1 MAHLSLMATERIADL
16 RTLYGWKKERDG
28 LFIKMMKQGPSIA
41 VRQQIEELSRGQRK
55 NPVWRELQKGVVMPY
70 DVKGI
75 VKGLLKLE
83 VIDGQYNGVVGESG
97 LVEDSLISYLIL
109 DRNLEM
115 TPALQWEID
124 HEDEAL
130 SDYWSKT
137 WAQRDVPAELVRPGI
152 ILSSRHTLVG
162 ASPHA
167 IVYGKHETDP
177 KAICAVILK
186 CIHPLEATHPIKVEQ
201 AVCRK
206 CKDGKLRLKKTHKW
220 YFEAQATMGVL
231 DVDHCDLVIYT
242 SNGIIVK
249 QVRRNTVF
257 VQRLEDRVDHY
268 IGGFL
273 SGYLW
278 YYYDSDSSESGSE
291 SDSD

>member
-1 MAHLSLMATERIADL
+1 MAHLCLMAIERIANL
-16 RTLYGWKKERDG
+16 RTLYGWKKEAYASVHT
-28 LFIKMMKQGPSIA
+28 MMKQGPSTV
-41 VRQQIEELSRGQRK
+41 VRQQIEELSRGQRR

-70 DVKGI
+70 DVKSI
-75 VKGLLKLE
+75 VKGLHKLE
-83 VIDGQYNGVVGESG
+83 VIDWHDNEENGMVDANGIVD
-97 LVEDSLISYLIL
+97 DSFISDPIL
-109 DRNLEM
+109 DRRLLEM
-115 TPALQWEID
+115 TPILQWEVD
-124 HEDEAL
+124 HEEDAL
-130 SDYWSKT
+130 KDYWSKT
-137 WAQRDVPAELVRPGI
+137 WAQRDVSAELVRPGI

-167 IVYGKHETDP
+167 VVYAKHETDP

-186 CIHPLEATHPIKVEQ
+186 CIHPLEATHPMKVEQ

-268 IGGFL
+268 IAGFL

-278 YYYDSDSSESGSE
+278 YYYDSYSSESGS
-291 SDSD
+291 D